1 MISGGSYAAPSS
13 RASSYVAH
21 IAALSPSLKPW
32 LALLPLPLPPAIL
45 PVGPA
50 DGSYAPIEADLGRPE
65 SDPPPQGGPGV
76 LGEPPEQT
84 GCPIVNCAADPTLTR
99 CDPHASDR
107 GKRLHLPPRLALIL
121 AGRSPPLRPV
131 VSLGLGLTANVRGA
145 ALKVFVD
152 EILGKIAD
160 KVR

>member
-32 LALLPLPLPPAIL
+32 LALLPLPLPPAIFCGASGRL
-45 PVGPA
+45 VCPNR
-50 DGSYAPIEADLGRPE
+50 GRPWP
-65 SDPPPQGGPGV
+65 SRVGSAPQGGPGV

-107 GKRLHLPPRLALIL
+107 
-121 AGRSPPLRPV
+121 
-131 VSLGLGLTANVRGA
+131 
-145 ALKVFVD
+145 
-152 EILGKIAD
+152 
-160 KVR
+160 